1 LREYVVPDRRVL
13 TVGAPGDQDRDRV
26 RGLGPEDVDVDLDAV
41 AHPHRRV
48 VLDEHAV
55 RVEGARPEARVAP
68 LRGWR
73 PGAPD
78 RAEARLVHSEHLLH
92 LARPLRRPAPGIKV
106 LLTVV
111 GWCRGDGVGGRR

>member
-1 LREYVVPDRRVL
+1 
-13 TVGAPGDQDRDRV
+13 APGDQDRDSASS
-26 RGLGPEDVDVDLDAV
+26 LGPEDVDVDLDAV
-41 AHPHRRV
+41 AHPHRCV

-55 RVEGARPEARVAP
+55 RVEGARPEARVAS

-78 RAEARLVHSEHLLH
+78 HVEAWLVHSEHLLH

-106 LLTVV
+106 LLTAA
-111 GWCRGDGVGGRR
+111 GWCRGDGMGGRR